1 MKISRLA
8 LHFIFLLFFSC
19 FLCVAADNN
28 ASIEHDF
35 GAIPSTHTVTHDFI
49 LNQEITNVV
58 TLCECVKA
66 KVEKKTAQSYVVH
79 VEFDPREYKG
89 ATAEEILL
97 VNNSGERI
105 TLRIK
110 AFVLGQGSIP

>member
-1 MKISRLA
+1 MKIPLK
-8 LHFIFLLFFSC
+8 LLLLIPFFFFTC
-19 FLCVAADNN
+19 FFCN
-28 ASIEHDF
+28 ASNDNQGIEHDF
-35 GAIPSTHTVTHDFI
+35 GTIPSTHTVTHDFI

-66 KVEKKTAQSYVVH
+66 KVDKKTAQSYVVH

-97 VNNSGERI
+97 VNSSGERI

-110 AFVLGQGSIP
+110 AFVQ